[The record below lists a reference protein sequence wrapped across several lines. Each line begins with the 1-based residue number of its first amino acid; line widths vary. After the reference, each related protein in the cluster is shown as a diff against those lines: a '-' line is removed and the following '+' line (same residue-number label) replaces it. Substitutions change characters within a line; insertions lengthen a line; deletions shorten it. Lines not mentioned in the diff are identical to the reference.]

1 MSTTPVKLSYSEQQK
16 LIRMARALH
25 DEGYNDAYVGNIL
38 NEKGLDERQIFYIIY
53 HGKKTVYED
62 RYSSSRNVAIGM
74 GAAWLIVIIIF
85 FVTSGNA
92 NNPGGFILPGR
103 FVAYAAIIFLVAAG
117 TAVNYWWK
125 LMNMER
131 NAPKL

>member
-25 DEGYNDAYVGNIL
+25 DEGYNDSYVGNIL
-38 NEKGLDERQIFYIIY
+38 KEKGLDDRQINYVIY

-62 RYSSSRNVAIGM
+62 RFSSSRNVALGM
-74 GAAWLIVIIIF
+74 GAAWLIVIVIYF
-85 FVTSGNA
+85 ATSGND
-92 NNPGGFILPGR
+92 NNPGGFILPGK
-103 FVAYAAIIFLVAAG
+103 FVGYAAIIFLISAG
-117 TAVNYWWK
+117 TAVNYWFK

-131 NAPKL
+131 KAPKL